1 MKRREMRIRIV
12 NCLYQYLL
20 TGKTVDEILEENI
33 DLEEKDSIPF
43 IVNNTVGVINNLDEL
58 VEKIEPHL
66 NAYRFERLGY
76 VEQAILLLA
85 AYEMQTKSADKAVI
99 INEAIEITKKYCDDD
114 APKFING
121 VLDTL

>member
-1 MKRREMRIRIV
+1 MTRREMRLRIV
-12 NCLYQYLL
+12 HCLYQYLL
-20 TGKTVDEILEENI
+20 TGKNIDDILEENL
-33 DLEEKDSIPF
+33 DLEDKKSINF
-43 IVNNTVGVINNLDEL
+43 IVTNTIGVINHLDDL
-58 VEKIEPHL
+58 ISRIEPKL

-85 AYEMQTKSADKAVI
+85 CYELETKTADRAVI

>member
-12 NCLYQYLL
+12 NSIYQYLL
-20 TGKTVDEILEENI
+20 TGKNIDEILEDNL
-33 DLEEKDSIPF
+33 DLDDKESIPF
-43 IVNNTVGVINNLDEL
+43 IVNNTVGVINELDTLISE
-58 VEKIEPHL
+58 IEPHL

-76 VEQAILLLA
+76 VEQSILLLA
-85 AYEMQTKSADKAVI
+85 AYEMKTKTADKAVI